1 MKKLAILMIMVSGSA
16 WAGWKNVGENSSG
29 TTYADADTIV
39 RNGNIA
45 TMLSIFDH
53 KAFQRMVEV
62 GYYSH
67 KSKIEYDCVEHKF
80 RGLHLSLHAD
90 PMGEGKEI
98 YADDS
103 VQQWETVAADTNAE
117 RLWAI
122 ACR

>member
-1 MKKLAILMIMVSGSA
+1 MNKLALLMMVLSASA
-16 WAGWKNVGENSSG
+16 WAGWKSVGEDSQG
-29 TTYADADTIV
+29 TTYADPDTII
-39 RNGNIA
+39 RNGSMA
-45 TMLSIFDH
+45 SMQSIFDH

-67 KSKIEYDCVEHKF
+67 KSKIEYDCAERRF
-80 RGLHLSLHAD
+80 RGLHLSLHSD

-103 VQQWETVAADTNAE
+103 VQQWEPVTADTNAE
-117 RLWAI
+117 KLWNI